1 MSELTNRVKSKY
13 PQYQNIP
20 DQELESKVLA
30 KYPQYKTLASPPK
43 KTALGFAGNVVKSGA
58 TAIKDIGSA
67 IVNVANPNPEKN
79 TAVNMA
85 KLAQGAGQMLDPTK
99 GNKIAN
105 FSNKATSYMMP
116 WLSPMLNPKNKNF
129 EQYPKNVWSFYKDRY
144 GSADAIKNTA
154 YNDPVGMGLDIA
166 TVATGVG
173 GLAKGGAVAASKAG
187 MSAGVAS
194 NMAKAGNTLTKAG
207 MALDPIAMGAK
218 VASKPFSMMKRPL
231 GQVGSRVSSES
242 LLTRGVGNP
251 AQQAKIAQ
259 KGTTPGQL
267 MKKYNLYD
275 RSPETVAEASKSVLS
290 QYDDLAM
297 KSGQQ
302 VPMGQIIKDFNAQI
316 EKLSKGVGG
325 VVSDADKAKVAEL
338 IRRRDQ
344 LLQASGGMV
353 DEAGQLISS
362 PLQTGV
368 DTLTSFRRRVIDP
381 DVPQSMFGLD
391 ARGSGSARGVKL
403 SRDIIKDVINSTDP
417 RIKQLGL
424 DYGSLKELEKV
435 FESYQRRVGN
445 RQLLNVHKLGSAGL
459 GGLFAGMPGAVIGFM
474 TEQFVNSP
482 EFLKYASKILNKT
495 EDSQLFSKRRPPPS
509 ISVSDETIK
518 GSILDE
524 ANKQGL
530 DKMLADKTAQRI
542 ITESKLQPEIVSKTR
557 SLSKQYLGK
566 PVFAQVKGFNEVG
579 SQFNPERIVEKLKS
593 GGDITDLSRSTVMV
607 DDYLEAMKGY
617 NEASSNDLIPKRD
630 YYTKPTELG
639 YRGTSTSMP
648 LGQNVG
654 EIQFNVPEILFV
666 KHPKGSMDKIISPG
680 LKKKFVKEGL
690 PEALGHEIYA
700 KMRKYEGVDKKSLTA
715 TQKKELAMLEKQ
727 SREIYEKA
735 WELHQK
741 RMREFMPTLRR
752 MGVNKRDLPK
762 RSYLFG
768 KTGRL
773 FTVDR

>member
-79 TAVNMA
+79 TVFNMA
-85 KLAQGAGQMLDPTK
+85 KLAQGAGQMLDPTE

-116 WLSPMLNPKNKNF
+116 WLSPMLNPKNENY
-129 EQYPKNVWSFYKDRY
+129 ENYPKNVWSFYKDRY
-144 GSADAIKNTA
+144 GSVDAIKNTA

-207 MALDPIAMGAK
+207 MALDPLVMGTK
-218 VASKPFSMMKRPL
+218 VAGKSFSMMSRPL
-231 GQVGSRVSSES
+231 GQVGSGLSSES

-290 QYDDLAM
+290 QYDDLALR
-297 KSGQQ
+297 SGKK
-302 VPMGQIIKDFNAQI
+302 VSMGQIMQAFDAEI
-316 EKLSKGVGG
+316 ERLGKGVNG
-325 VVSDADKAKVAEL
+325 VVSEADRAKIAEL
-338 IRRRDQ
+338 IKRRDMF
-344 LLQASGGMV
+344 LEASGATYHSPMKAPQKLALLPDGTLQMQNQPIDPALTEKFV
-353 DEAGQLISS
+353 SS
-362 PLQTGV
+362 VPIEVGT
-368 DTLTSFRRRVIDP
+368 DTLTNFRRNVIDP

-482 EFLKYASKILNKT
+482 EFLKYASKI
-495 EDSQLFSKRRPPPS
+495 
-509 ISVSDETIK
+509 
-518 GSILDE
+518 
-524 ANKQGL
+524 
-530 DKMLADKTAQRI
+530 
-542 ITESKLQPEIVSKTR
+542 VSKGENLKTPKINK
-557 SLSKQYLGK
+557 SLLQ
-566 PVFAQVKGFNEVG
+566 
-579 SQFNPERIVEKLKS
+579 
-593 GGDITDLSRSTVMV
+593 
-607 DDYLEAMKGY
+607 
-617 NEASSNDLIPKRD
+617 IPKQ
-630 YYTKPTELG
+630 T
-639 YRGTSTSMP
+639 
-648 LGQNVG
+648 
-654 EIQFNVPEILFV
+654 
-666 KHPKGSMDKIISPG
+666 
-680 LKKKFVKEGL
+680 
-690 PEALGHEIYA
+690 
-700 KMRKYEGVDKKSLTA
+700 
-715 TQKKELAMLEKQ
+715 
-727 SREIYEKA
+727 
-735 WELHQK
+735 
-741 RMREFMPTLRR
+741 
-752 MGVNKRDLPK
+752 
-762 RSYLFG
+762 YLFG
-768 KTGRL
+768 RAGRL
-773 FTVDR
+773 FNTDRSGIDK